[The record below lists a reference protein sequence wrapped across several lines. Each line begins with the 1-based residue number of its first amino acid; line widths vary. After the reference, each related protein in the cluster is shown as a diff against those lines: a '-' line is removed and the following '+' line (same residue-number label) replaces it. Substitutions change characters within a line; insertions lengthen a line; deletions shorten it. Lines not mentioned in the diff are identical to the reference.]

1 MIPLRLEDAL
11 ICITSIGPIAEND
24 PLRLA
29 FFLPHIG
36 VTGGL
41 GVHARTLLA
50 SLIECNEA
58 FELTVVAPDNPA
70 QLFPRSGIEP
80 GWTELLQDPRFNLD
94 LIKWPESANLA
105 DPLDAVLANR
115 PAIQSADVIYT
126 SYYTGMAHPPAPQ
139 IITFHDAGF
148 LEFPEAFGS
157 TASTR
162 LNTLRLIKSSI
173 SAMHCVSADARD
185 RICRLLPFDPS
196 RTRVVWHALADE
208 ASAINS
214 AKHESWRDRPLW
226 EEGDTLRQ
234 WGRYAF
240 FPVGAATGFNRRRKN
255 VPLAVEAFRDANIPD
270 FRLVI
275 ASTCLLDGGSL
286 DQLLPRSEQLQG
298 GAMIRGAWRSNDGR
312 VIILPNLD
320 RPQFLAA
327 MAHSHVVYYPTRYEG
342 FGLPAI
348 EAMSL
353 GIPLISGK
361 TTSLIEV
368 VGDAGILVNP
378 DSRHDLSDA
387 LRATAYDSA
396 LRSRL
401 TEQGCERSHLFSRS
415 RLADGM
421 MAMFHEFA
429 DRR

>member
-1 MIPLRLEDAL
+1 M
-11 ICITSIGPIAEND
+11 
-24 PLRLA
+24 RLA

-50 SLIECNEA
+50 SLIERNEV
-58 FELTVVAPDNPA
+58 FEITVVAPNNPA

-80 GWTELLQDPRFNLD
+80 DWIDLMQDPRFNLD
-94 LIKWPESANLA
+94 LINWPDSANLA
-105 DPLDAVLANR
+105 EPLDAVLADR
-115 PAIQSADVIYT
+115 PGIQSADVFYT
-126 SYYTGMAHPPAPQ
+126 SYYTGMVHPPAPQ

-148 LEFPEAFGS
+148 LEFPDAFGT

-162 LNTLRLIKSSI
+162 LNTLQLIKASI

-185 RICRLLPFDPS
+185 RICRLLPFDQS
-196 RTRVVWHALADE
+196 RTRVVWHAMADE
-208 ASAINS
+208 ATAMEA
-214 AKHESWRDRPLW
+214 AKNEQWQDRILW
-226 EEGDTLRQ
+226 EDGDYLRQ

-270 FRLVI
+270 LRLVI

-286 DQLLPRSEQLQG
+286 DQLLPPSEQQGG
-298 GAMIRGAWRSNDGR
+298 GAMIRGAWRSADER

-327 MAHSHVVYYPTRYEG
+327 MAHAHVAYYPTRYEG

-348 EAMSL
+348 EAMAL

-378 DSRHDLSDA
+378 DSRHDLSQA
-387 LRATAYDSA
+387 LRAAVYDSS
-396 LRSRL
+396 LRTHLRA
-401 TEQGCERSHLFSRS
+401 QGFGRTDLFSRT

-421 MAMFHEFA
+421 MAIFHEFA

>member
-1 MIPLRLEDAL
+1 M
-11 ICITSIGPIAEND
+11 
-24 PLRLA
+24 
-29 FFLPHIG
+29 
-36 VTGGL
+36 
-41 GVHARTLLA
+41 
-50 SLIECNEA
+50 
-58 FELTVVAPDNPA
+58 
-70 QLFPRSGIEP
+70 
-80 GWTELLQDPRFNLD
+80 
-94 LIKWPESANLA
+94 
-105 DPLDAVLANR
+105 
-115 PAIQSADVIYT
+115 
-126 SYYTGMAHPPAPQ
+126 
-139 IITFHDAGF
+139 
-148 LEFPEAFGS
+148 
-157 TASTR
+157 
-162 LNTLRLIKSSI
+162 
-173 SAMHCVSADARD
+173 
-185 RICRLLPFDPS
+185 
-196 RTRVVWHALADE
+196 
-208 ASAINS
+208 
-214 AKHESWRDRPLW
+214 
-226 EEGDTLRQ
+226 
-234 WGRYAF
+234 
-240 FPVGAATGFNRRRKN
+240 
-255 VPLAVEAFRDANIPD
+255 EAFRDANIPD

-312 VIILPNLD
+312 VIILPNMD

-348 EAMSL
+348 EAMAL

-387 LRATAYDSA
+387 LRATAHDSA